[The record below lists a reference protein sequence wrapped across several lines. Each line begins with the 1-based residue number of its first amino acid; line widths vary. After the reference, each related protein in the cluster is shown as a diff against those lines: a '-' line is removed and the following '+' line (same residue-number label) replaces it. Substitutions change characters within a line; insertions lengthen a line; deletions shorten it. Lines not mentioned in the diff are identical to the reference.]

1 MSKPLS
7 KIVRWVLV
15 ALAVALLA
23 CLIIGN
29 RKGRRMSQCVIAFP
43 DSLECIYDGIAL
55 TRHLDVAAPPA
66 YKLVM
71 VVDSLQCSY
80 CKIGRLQRYKDLFE
94 ESLEEGKFDLVVIL
108 SPKRGEA
115 ESLREFLLAHD
126 FSLPI
131 YLDSGNTFLGMNRC
145 IPSDVDYHSFLLDA
159 SGHPVFIGDPLKGN
173 RSYKK
178 FERLIGQD

>member
-15 ALAVALLA
+15 AFAVGLLS

-94 ESLEEGKFDLVVIL
+94 ESPHPSGLGERVPGHEPMHSVRRGL
-108 SPKRGEA
+108 SFVPAGCFGACGLHRRSLKRQSVLQSVRKADRAGLIY
-115 ESLREFLLAHD
+115 SPMVLAI
-126 FSLPI
+126 SRI
-131 YLDSGNTFLGMNRC
+131 
-145 IPSDVDYHSFLLDA
+145 
-159 SGHPVFIGDPLKGN
+159 
-173 RSYKK
+173 
-178 FERLIGQD
+178 

>member
-1 MSKPLS
+1 MSRKRPGILLWGL
-7 KIVRWVLV
+7 I
-15 ALAVALLA
+15 ALAAALLCFA
-23 CLIIGN
+23 IFRGG
-29 RKGRRMSQCVIAFP
+29 KGRRMSQCVIAFP

-159 SGHPVFIGDPLKGN
+159 SGHAVFIGDPLKGN
-173 RSYKK
+173 RSYNR